1 MSKKSFNVGE
11 EVRLTCDRKNRYRYV
26 GRNVV
31 RNIETG
37 RIMSVKSNQIK
48 KVRPA
53 WYFVFDLL
61 LLLLLGSIAALV
73 HQHLTSAP

>member
-1 MSKKSFNVGE
+1 MSKQSFNVGE
-11 EVRLTCDRKNRYRYV
+11 EVRLTCDRKNSYRYV

-31 RNIETG
+31 RNIKTG
-37 RIMSVKSNQIK
+37 RIMSVKYNQIK

-73 HQHLTSAP
+73 HQHLTSVP

>member
-1 MSKKSFNVGE
+1 MSKQTFSVGE

-48 KVRPA
+48 KVPPA
-53 WYFVFDLL
+53 WHLVFDLL
-61 LLLLLGSIAALV
+61 MLLLIGSIASLA
-73 HQHLTSAP
+73 HHLLTAAP